1 MQEQCNEHLHVG
13 PGKDHTNMNR
23 KLNTSRTPIKR
34 TVSHITERKAAKGR
48 K

>member
-13 PGKDHTNMNR
+13 PGKDHMDVNR

-34 TVSHITERKAAKGR
+34 TVSRITERKSPKGR